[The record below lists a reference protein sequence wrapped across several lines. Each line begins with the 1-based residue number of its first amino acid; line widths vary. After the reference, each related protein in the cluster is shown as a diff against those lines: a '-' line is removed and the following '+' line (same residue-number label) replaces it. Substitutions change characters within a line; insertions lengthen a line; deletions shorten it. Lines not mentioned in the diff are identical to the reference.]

1 MSAADVERVSG
12 ETPVAFLARLAL
24 HAARQVPDDGWQ
36 DARRPEGARTGS
48 ILPAVGKV
56 LLGPV
61 FALGLVAVLTAPWPY
76 RWYVLH
82 TASTAVASGVSTGE
96 TSTSGPGPIPADITI
111 RYRDADGA
119 EHTADVATTRPLPKG
134 IPLVVKHAV
143 DKPGWVRLE
152 GRGDGLD
159 RGAALGLVGALIALG
174 WAGRLA
180 VAPDQQRQGIGSALV
195 CTAVAAADARGDQV
209 VVLEG
214 SPRFYGRLGFT
225 YAPDHGITL
234 DLPDWAPREAA
245 QVYLLTSWDATIRG
259 RVEYPPAIADVAR

>member
-159 RGAALGLVGALIALG
+159 RGAALGLVGVLIALG
-174 WAGRLA
+174 WAGRRA
-180 VAPDQQRQGIGSALV
+180 VEATAGGRAVRRAKEAPPRPAVGTLTADPLGDPLLLV
-195 CTAVAAADARGDQV
+195 CD
-209 VVLEG
+209 
-214 SPRFYGRLGFT
+214 P
-225 YAPDHGITL
+225 
-234 DLPDWAPREAA
+234 
-245 QVYLLTSWDATIRG
+245 
-259 RVEYPPAIADVAR
+259 